1 MTTKSKQQFSYDLE
15 PVRRQLE
22 AWRKTR
28 QHRDRIPEPLWGAM
42 GKLARTYGVSSVSAA
57 LRVEYYALKD
67 RVEGARK
74 VSAVAKPSLPTF
86 VELKSPVLGQL
97 TGSRVELEDGS
108 GNRMT
113 VGLDSGVNLDLVAIM
128 QAFWSRQ
135 T

>member
-1 MTTKSKQQFSYDLE
+1 MTTKSKQQFFYEIE

-42 GKLARTYGVSSVSAA
+42 SKLARTYGISSVSAA

-67 RVEGARK
+67 RVEAARK
-74 VSAVAKPSLPTF
+74 VSAVSKPGLPTF
-86 VELKSPVLGQL
+86 VELKSPVLGQS
-97 TGSRVELEDGS
+97 TDSRVELEDGS
-108 GNRMT
+108 GNKMT
-113 VGLDSGVNLDLVAIM
+113 VRLDSGVDLDLIAMM
-128 QAFWSRQ
+128 QVFWSRR